1 MFMSGRLR
9 RIAAML
15 TCAAALVLSGCGI
28 STTTREG
35 LIRHDGVY
43 VFHAPGISG
52 EVPHDHYFAMGLLR
66 AGVQEVYFV
75 DWTTPWA
82 GKNLT
87 DTALHEKEATRLVQ
101 RLRGFKA
108 TSPEARVVLT
118 GHSGGASIIIR
129 AAELFDVGENIV
141 EQVWLLAPALSP
153 DYDFGPALERVPR
166 IVAFSSPHDGIILGA
181 GTSLFGTS
189 DRYFGS
195 AGGRVGFNYDHPRF
209 EQWGY
214 DPAWLEFR
222 NTGDHLQVLSQR
234 FSWKVIGPSMLHYL
248 PQETPGGGVNPP
260 KGTAA
265 PTQGEAWEAQPVLSI
280 LP

>member
-1 MFMSGRLR
+1 MFTSDCAL
-9 RIAAML
+9 RIAVALM
-15 TCAAALVLSGCGI
+15 CAAALLLSGCGI
-28 STTTREG
+28 SWTTREG
-35 LIRHDGVY
+35 IIRHDGIF

-52 EVPHDHYFAMGLLR
+52 EVPHDHFFALGLLR

-75 DWTTPWA
+75 DWATPWA
-82 GKNLT
+82 GRNLT
-87 DTALHEKEATRLVQ
+87 DTKLHEKEASRLVQ

-108 TSPEARVVLT
+108 SSPEARVVLT

-129 AAELFDVGENIV
+129 AAELLDVGENIV

-166 IVAFSSPHDGIILGA
+166 IVVFSSPHDGIVLGA

-189 DRYFGS
+189 DRYFGN
-195 AGGRVGFNYDHPRF
+195 AGGRVGFNYNHPRF

-248 PQETPGGGVNPP
+248 PPEMPEGRVNPS
-260 KGTAA
+260 KGIAA
-265 PTQGEAWEAQPVLSI
+265 PTQNAE
-280 LP
+280 

>member
-1 MFMSGRLR
+1 MPAADRAR
-9 RIAAML
+9 RIALML
-15 TCAAALVLSGCGI
+15 VCAAAALWLAGCGF

-35 LIRHDGVY
+35 IIRHDGVY
-43 VFHAPGISG
+43 VFHAPGVSG
-52 EVPHDHYFAMGLLR
+52 EVPHDHFFALGLLR
-66 AGVQEVYFV
+66 AGVQDVYMV
-75 DWTTPWA
+75 DWATAWV
-82 GKNLT
+82 GKNLMNT
-87 DTALHEKEATRLVQ
+87 ELQEKEARRLVQ

-108 TSPEARVVLT
+108 TSPDARVVLT

-129 AAELFDVGENIV
+129 AAELLDIGENIV

-189 DRYFGS
+189 DRYFGD
-195 AGGRVGFNYDHPRF
+195 AGGRVGFNYDDPRF

-234 FSWKVIGPSMLHYL
+234 FSWQVIGPSMLHYL
-248 PQETPGGGVNPP
+248 PPERPEARAETP
-260 KGTAA
+260 KGIA
-265 PTQGEAWEAQPVLSI
+265 ES
-280 LP
+280 LPDEK